1 MNGGKHMNKKW
12 KDALREVY
20 RAPAPER
27 KAAFLKQ
34 HRRLELGRWEVTVL
48 QIRYI
53 RWWVWPLSLALSGF
67 ILITATLSA
76 DSAPWYISALT
87 PFLSLLVITENGRAQ
102 LYQMEELELAC
113 RMSRQSVMLARMAA
127 LGLFHLMLF
136 CLLMPLLAV
145 WSTVGAAQAGVYL
158 LTPYLLVAA
167 LGMELTRRIRGREGL
182 FACGAMAAA
191 VSVSEPLA
199 ANFKPALYQLENL
212 IWWEAALAAAMTA
225 AAVEFALNVK
235 NMEELQWN

>member
-1 MNGGKHMNKKW
+1 MNKKL
-12 KDALREVY
+12 KKALWEVY
-20 RAPAPER
+20 RAPSPER
-27 KAAFLKQ
+27 KAAFFKQ
-34 HRRLELGRWEVTVL
+34 HRRRELGCRELIAL

-67 ILITATLSA
+67 ILITVTLSA
-76 DSAPWYISALT
+76 KSAPWYIAALT

-113 RMSRQSVMLARMAA
+113 RMSRQSVILARMVA

-136 CLLMPLLAV
+136 GLLTPLLAV
-145 WSTVGAAQAGVYL
+145 WSTVGAVQAGVYL
-158 LTPYLLVAA
+158 LTPYLLTAA
-167 LGMELTRRIRGREGL
+167 LGMELTRRIRGQEGL
-182 FACGAMAAA
+182 LACGAMAAA
-191 VSVSEPLA
+191 ISVSGSLA
-199 ANFKPALYQLENL
+199 VNIRPALYQWENL
-212 IWWEAALAAAMTA
+212 IWWGAALAAAMIA

>member
-1 MNGGKHMNKKW
+1 MNKKW
-12 KDALREVY
+12 KEALQEVY

-34 HRRLELGRWEVTVL
+34 HRRRELGRRELIPL

-67 ILITATLSA
+67 ILITVTLWA
-76 DSAPWYISALT
+76 EPAPWYIAALT

-113 RMSRQSVMLARMAA
+113 RMSRQSVILARMAA

-136 CLLMPLLAV
+136 GLLTPLLAV
-145 WSTVGAAQAGVYL
+145 WGAIGAAQAGVYL
-158 LTPYLLVAA
+158 LTPYLLTAA

-182 FACGAMAAA
+182 LACGAMTAAI
-191 VSVSEPLA
+191 SVSGPLA
-199 ANFKPALYQLENL
+199 VNIRPVLSLYRSENL
-212 IWWEAALAAAMTA
+212 IWWGAALAAAMIA
-225 AAVEFALNVK
+225 AAAEFALNAK
-235 NMEELQWN
+235 SMEELQWN